1 MGPLFLG
8 LFETFDLCSGL
19 IITSPEAYEPV
30 TITATKEWWGEMK
43 RKVWAIGPLMP
54 SPSSKEAIAGEEAQ
68 SANFGEIK
76 HFMDNIL
83 SSNGENSMLYVSAPG
98 WRHYYFD
105 SLS

>member
-8 LFETFDLCSGL
+8 LFETFELCNGL
-19 IITSPEAYEPV
+19 IVTSPEAYEPV

-54 SPSSKEAIAGEEAQ
+54 SPSSKEAVAGEEAQ
-68 SANFGEIK
+68 SANFNEIK
-76 HFMDNIL
+76 QFMNKIL
-83 SSNGENSMLYVSAPG
+83 SSHGEHSMLYVSTAG
-98 WRHYYFD
+98 WCHFCIC